1 MIASVPIPGGH
12 SFVSLYDH
20 VSFEVL
26 VELLGHSSVRT
37 APRSGMT
44 RFSAVAAASVMVDG
58 RAP

>member
-37 APRSGMT
+37 APRSGKT
-44 RFSAVAAASVMVDG
+44 RFPDASVMVDG